1 MSRKI
6 IIIVIGI
13 VMLVTDVNAQYNTAT
28 TGNDGR
34 NPYQNPN
41 RSPNIYGNQSTEN
54 NSQKR
59 SFFSSDVTVTEAP
72 PGFDPEVPSTPVD
85 GGIGLLL
92 AAGVGYG
99 MRRLRKQKGEIDT
112 ES

>member
-6 IIIVIGI
+6 LIIVIGI
-13 VMLVTDVNAQYNTAT
+13 VMLMTDVNAQYNTAT

-99 MRRLRKQKGEIDT
+99 IRRLRNRNPKSK
-112 ES
+112 

>member
-1 MSRKI
+1 MMT
-6 IIIVIGI
+6 VIGI
-13 VMLVTDVNAQYNTAT
+13 AVLMTDVNAQYNTAT

-41 RSPNIYGNQSTEN
+41 RQPNIYGNQSTEN

-59 SFFSSDVTVTEAP
+59 SFFSSDVTVNEAP
-72 PGFDPEVPSTPVD
+72 PEFTDNVEAIPVD
-85 GGIGLLL
+85 GGLGLLL

-99 MRRLRKQKGEIDT
+99 VRRLSRRRKT
-112 ES
+112 NV

>member
-1 MSRKI
+1 MMT
-6 IIIVIGI
+6 VIGI
-13 VMLVTDVNAQYNTAT
+13 AVLMTDVNAQYNTAT

-41 RSPNIYGNQSTEN
+41 RQPNIYGNQSTEN

-72 PGFDPEVPSTPVD
+72 PGFDPDAPSTPLD

-92 AAGVGYG
+92 AAGVVAGV
-99 MRRLRKQKGEIDT
+99 RRIRREVNKAKNKEND
-112 ES
+112 SAK

>member
-1 MSRKI
+1 MT
-6 IIIVIGI
+6 VIGLA
-13 VMLVTDVNAQYNTAT
+13 VLMTDVSSQYNTAT

-34 NPYQNPN
+34 NPYQKPN
-41 RSPNIYGNQSTEN
+41 RQPNIYGNQSTEN

-72 PGFDPEVPSTPVD
+72 PGFDSEVRSTPVD

-92 AAGVGYG
+92 AAGVVAGV
-99 MRRLRKQKGEIDT
+99 RRIRREVNKAKEND
-112 ES
+112 SAK